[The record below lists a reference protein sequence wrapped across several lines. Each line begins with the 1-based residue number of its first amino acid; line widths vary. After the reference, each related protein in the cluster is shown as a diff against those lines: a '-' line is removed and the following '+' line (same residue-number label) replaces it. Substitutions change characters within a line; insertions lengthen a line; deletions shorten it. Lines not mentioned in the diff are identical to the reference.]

1 MTFYYK
7 NEEIGTLE
15 EAKRYILSKR
25 RLVRE
30 ISEAYLYDDG
40 CDERYFREWV
50 VEMVVEMVVDKGGLT
65 DEVIVDYALSYLEDM
80 WDPEEGRM
88 MLGYFGYDEEAKE

>member
-15 EAKRYILSKR
+15 EAKRHILSSR
-25 RLVRE
+25 ALTRE
-30 ISEAYLYDDG
+30 LAEAYLFDSIDD
-40 CDERYFREWV
+40 RYLREWV
-50 VEMVVEMVVDKGGLT
+50 VDMVVDEGGLT
-65 DEVIVDYALSYLEDM
+65 DKVIVDFALSYLEDM

-88 MLGYFGYDEEAKE
+88 MLGYFGYDEEVKE

>member
-1 MTFYYK
+1 MYYYK
-7 NEEIGTLE
+7 NEAIGTLE
-15 EAKRYILSKR
+15 EAKKYILSSR
-25 RLVRE
+25 ALTRE
-30 ISEAYLYDDG
+30 LAEAYLYNDG

-50 VEMVVEMVVDKGGLT
+50 VDMVVKGGLT

-88 MLGYFGYDEEAKE
+88 MLGYFGYDEEVDE

>member
-1 MTFYYK
+1 MYYYK
-7 NEEIGTLE
+7 NEAIGTYK
-15 EAKRYILSKR
+15 EATKKYILSSR
-25 RLVRE
+25 ALTRE
-30 ISEAYLYDDG
+30 LAEAYLYNDG

-50 VEMVVEMVVDKGGLT
+50 VDMVVKGGLT

-88 MLGYFGYDEEAKE
+88 MLGHFGYDEEVE

>member
-1 MTFYYK
+1 MYYYK

-15 EAKRYILSKR
+15 EAKRHILSKR

-30 ISEAYLYDDG
+30 ISEAYLYNDG

-50 VEMVVEMVVDKGGLT
+50 VDMVVNKGGLT

-88 MLGYFGYDEEAKE
+88 MLGYFGYDEASE

>member
-7 NEEIGTLE
+7 NEEIGTTLE
-15 EAKRYILSKR
+15 EAKKYILSSR
-25 RLVRE
+25 ALTRE
-30 ISEAYLYDDG
+30 LAEAYLFDSIDD
-40 CDERYFREWV
+40 RYLREWV
-50 VEMVVEMVVDKGGLT
+50 VDMIVDEGGLT

-88 MLGYFGYDEEAKE
+88 GMGYYFSYEEVMEE

>member
-1 MTFYYK
+1 MYYYK
-7 NEEIGTLE
+7 NEAIGTYK
-15 EAKRYILSKR
+15 EATKKYILSSR
-25 RLVRE
+25 ALTRE
-30 ISEAYLYDDG
+30 LAEAYLYNDG

-50 VEMVVEMVVDKGGLT
+50 VDMVVKGGLT

-88 MLGYFGYDEEAKE
+88 MLGYFGYDKASE

>member
-15 EAKRYILSKR
+15 EAKRFILSSR
-25 RLVRE
+25 ALTRE
-30 ISEAYLYDDG
+30 LAEAYLFDSIDD
-40 CDERYFREWV
+40 RYLREWV
-50 VEMVVEMVVDKGGLT
+50 VDMIVDEGGLT

-80 WDPEEGRM
+80 WDLKEGRM
-88 MLGYFGYDEEAKE
+88 MLGYFGYDEEVE

>member
-1 MTFYYK
+1 MYYYK

-30 ISEAYLYDDG
+30 ISEAYLYNDG

-50 VEMVVEMVVDKGGLT
+50 VDMVVKGGLT

-88 MLGYFGYDEEAKE
+88 MLGYFGYDEEVDE

>member
-1 MTFYYK
+1 MTFFYK
-7 NEEIGTLE
+7 GKEIGTHE
-15 EAKRYILSKR
+15 EAKKYILSSR
-25 RLVRE
+25 ALTRE
-30 ISEAYLYDDG
+30 LAEAYLYNDG

-50 VEMVVEMVVDKGGLT
+50 VDMVVKGGLT

-88 MLGYFGYDEEAKE
+88 MLGYFGYDEEVDE

>member
-1 MTFYYK
+1 MYYYK
-7 NEEIGTLE
+7 NEEIGTHE
-15 EAKRYILSKR
+15 EAKKYILSKR

-30 ISEAYLYDDG
+30 ISEAYLYNDG

-50 VEMVVEMVVDKGGLT
+50 VDMVVKGGLT

-88 MLGYFGYDEEAKE
+88 MLGYFGYDEEVDE

>member
-7 NEEIGTLE
+7 NEEIGTTLE
-15 EAKRYILSKR
+15 EAKRYILSSR
-25 RLVRE
+25 ALTRE
-30 ISEAYLYDDG
+30 LAEAYLYDDG
-40 CDERYFREWV
+40 CDDRYFREW
-50 VEMVVEMVVDKGGLT
+50 VVEMVVDKGGLT

-88 MLGYFGYDEEAKE
+88 MLGYFGYDEVVEE

>member
-1 MTFYYK
+1 MYYYK
-7 NEEIGTLE
+7 NEAIGTLE
-15 EAKRYILSKR
+15 EAKRYILSSR
-25 RLVRE
+25 ALTRE
-30 ISEAYLYDDG
+30 LAEAYLYNDG

-50 VEMVVEMVVDKGGLT
+50 VDMVVKGGLT

-88 MLGYFGYDEEAKE
+88 MLGYFGYDEEVE

>member
-7 NEEIGTLE
+7 NEEIGTTLE
-15 EAKRYILSKR
+15 ETKRYILSSR
-25 RLVRE
+25 ALPRE
-30 ISEAYLYDDG
+30 LAEAYLYNDG

-50 VEMVVEMVVDKGGLT
+50 VDMVVKGGLT

-88 MLGYFGYDEEAKE
+88 MLGYFGYDEEVDE

>member
-7 NEEIGTLE
+7 NEEIGTHE
-15 EAKRYILSKR
+15 EAKKYILSKR

-30 ISEAYLYDDG
+30 LAEAFLFDEVGDGYLRD
-40 CDERYFREWV
+40 WV
-50 VEMVVEMVVDKGGLT
+50 VDMVVDEGGLT

-88 MLGYFGYDEEAKE
+88 MLGYFGYDEEVE

>member
-7 NEEIGTLE
+7 NEEIGTTLE
-15 EAKRYILSKR
+15 EAKRYILSSR
-25 RLVRE
+25 ALTRE
-30 ISEAYLYDDG
+30 LAEAYLYDDG
-40 CDERYFREWV
+40 CDDRYFREW
-50 VEMVVEMVVDKGGLT
+50 VVEMVVDKGGLT

-88 MLGYFGYDEEAKE
+88 MLGYFGYDEEVDE

>member
-7 NEEIGTLE
+7 NEEIGTTLE

-50 VEMVVEMVVDKGGLT
+50 VDMVVDEGGLT
-65 DEVIVDYALSYLEDM
+65 DKVIVDYALSFLEDM

-88 MLGYFGYDEEAKE
+88 MLGYFGDDEASE

>member
-1 MTFYYK
+1 MYYYK
-7 NEEIGTLE
+7 NEEIGTHE
-15 EAKRYILSKR
+15 EAQKYILSSR
-25 RLVRE
+25 ALTRE
-30 ISEAYLYDDG
+30 LAEAYLYNDG

-50 VEMVVEMVVDKGGLT
+50 VDMVVKGGLT

-88 MLGYFGYDEEAKE
+88 MLGHFGYDEEVE